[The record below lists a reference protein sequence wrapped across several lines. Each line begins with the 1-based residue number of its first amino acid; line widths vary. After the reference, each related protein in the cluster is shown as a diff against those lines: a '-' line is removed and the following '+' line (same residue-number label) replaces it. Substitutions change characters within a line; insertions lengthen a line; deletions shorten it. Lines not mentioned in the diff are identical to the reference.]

1 MSDLERISISMPSD
15 LLALLDEHV
24 QSAGHANRS
33 EAVRD
38 MIRARLVADRG
49 PDDAVAGSLTVV
61 FDHRQRALAERMI
74 DAAHDHDDIVLST
87 LHVHLDKDTC
97 MEVSALRGTRHD
109 LEHYA
114 SHVLGMKGVL
124 HGEIVITARPG

>member
-1 MSDLERISISMPSD
+1 MADLERVSISIPRD
-15 LLALLDEHV
+15 LLQRLDAHV
-24 QSAGHANRS
+24 QRAGHANRS

-38 MIRARLVADRG
+38 MIRSRLVDDRG
-49 PDDAVAGSLTVV
+49 PDEAVAGSLTVV

-74 DAAHDHDDIVLST
+74 DVAHDHHDIVLST
-87 LHVHLDKDTC
+87 LHVHLDHDTC
-97 MEVSALRGTRHD
+97 MEVSALRGRRQA

-124 HGEIVITARPG
+124 HGDLVITVRPG